1 MGPCGPVTV
10 PPPDGDRRFRRVLA
24 VYRSL
29 RTRQRRLELWLEQRY
44 PKVYDARHAATGIGH
59 ALWPLVGPL
68 LAALIVLPIV
78 AVLAALVAVL
88 DLHVPSIDLPS
99 VDLPAIPFP
108 DITAPGW
115 LRAIGSA
122 LGAVL
127 SPLAFVGKYVAIA
140 IAVVL
145 GIRRTRQV
153 RRRRTAA
160 EQLGRPELLRRL
172 AIALGGVEAIARA
185 RGATTLGEASVRE
198 AEAN

>member
-1 MGPCGPVTV
+1 MRPVTA
-10 PPPDGDRRFRRVLA
+10 PPPAGDRRFRRLLA
-24 VYRSL
+24 VYRSV
-29 RTRQRRLELWLEQRY
+29 RARQRRIELWLERRY

-122 LGAVL
+122 IGAVL
-127 SPLAFVGKYVAIA
+127 SALAFGSKYVAIA

-145 GIRRTRQV
+145 GVYRTRQV
-153 RRRRTAA
+153 RRKRAAA
-160 EQLGRPELLRRL
+160 EQLGRTELLRRL
-172 AIALGGVEAIARA
+172 AVALGGVEATARA
-185 RGATTLGEASVRE
+185 RGAATLGEASVRD
-198 AEAN
+198 AEAD

>member
-1 MGPCGPVTV
+1 MTV
-10 PPPDGDRRFRRVLA
+10 PPPAGDRRFRRVLA
-24 VYRSL
+24 VYRSV
-29 RTRQRRLELWLEQRY
+29 RARQRRIELWLERRY

-122 LGAVL
+122 LGAVF
-127 SPLAFVGKYVAIA
+127 SALAFVAKYVAIA

-145 GIRRTRQV
+145 GVYRTRQV
-153 RRRRTAA
+153 RRRRTEA
-160 EQLGRPELLRRL
+160 EQVGRPELLRRL
-172 AIALGGVEAIARA
+172 TVALGGVEATARA
-185 RGATTLGEASVRE
+185 RGATTLGEASVRD
-198 AEAN
+198 AEAD